1 VFLRQLSGEEK
12 EVVVRDDR
20 QPGSQ
25 DSASLEL
32 RSVLR
37 WQSEE
42 QAVGCEL
49 KHRSRG
55 QWWKTQRPEKN
66 QYVLQ

>member
-1 VFLRQLSGEEK
+1 
-12 EVVVRDDR
+12 VRRR

-37 WQSEE
+37 SQCEE
-42 QAVGCEL
+42 QQAVVNVSTEADDPSPGNGCWRHSRLRRLSTCCSEL
-49 KHRSRG
+49 KR
-55 QWWKTQRPEKN
+55 
-66 QYVLQ
+66 V